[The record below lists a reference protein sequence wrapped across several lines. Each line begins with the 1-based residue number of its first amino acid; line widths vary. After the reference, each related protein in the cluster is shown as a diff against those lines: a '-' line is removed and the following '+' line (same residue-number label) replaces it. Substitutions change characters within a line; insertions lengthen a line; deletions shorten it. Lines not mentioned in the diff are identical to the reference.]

1 MIRRMWA
8 PAPQRPGR
16 ASAAAIVAALALA
29 AGASAA
35 TSPRPVVFRDPVDA
49 AARAPDLV
57 RVQLGVASEGRVRAA
72 LTLAS
77 PWVARDLLA
86 SKGPPGS
93 LCLRLWTRTAPGGTP
108 PDYLACM
115 TSQADGETMR
125 GSVFQNRAGQRPL
138 RVADAEV
145 GRTSARTGTLRFALA
160 AIGDPAAIHFAAEAT
175 KPGCA
180 RVSCVDTAPNAPQVA
195 TLTLKESAR

>member
-1 MIRRMWA
+1 MWA

-29 AGASAA
+29 LAAGAAAA